1 MTISNIQLE
10 QIRHEVKSLREA
22 LAREVKARARAERLI
37 KASRRVVQSRES
49 VEEYMANEREAKL
62 LALMRTD

>member
-22 LAREVKARARAERLI
+22 LAREVKARARAERLL